1 MSLAEQQEIAT
12 SIQAKMLEIANTNPN
27 PLSPE
32 DTADDAA
39 ELAREAWQDRGYFST
54 EVSSNSKTLTSN
66 ALVQRIVV
74 DLDVEAGT
82 QYVLRE
88 ITFKDNNAIPDSAY
102 LRRLFPIQP
111 GDIFSREKVA
121 SGLKNLRDAYFDK
134 GYINFAPIP
143 LPTVDDQ
150 NRSVSLA
157 IDIDEGRQFRISSVE
172 FLGIDQPLKD
182 ELLEA
187 FPIGAVYK
195 EHAFEQFVD
204 DHPFGFRAENPWFV
218 QQHLDERNG
227 AVALTLDA
235 RPCMN

>member
-54 EVSSNSKTLTSN
+54 DVSSNSKTLTSN
-66 ALVQRIVV
+66 ALVQRIAV
-74 DLDVEAGT
+74 DLDVEAGS

-88 ITFKDNNAIPDSAY
+88 ITFKDNNAILDSAY
-102 LRRLFPIQP
+102 LRRLFPIRP

-121 SGLKNLRDAYFDK
+121 SGLNNLRDAYFDK

-157 IDIDEGRQFRISSVE
+157 IDIDEGRQFRISSVD

-195 EHAFEQFVD
+195 EHAFKQFVD
-204 DHPFGFRAENPWFV
+204 DYPFGFLAENPWFV

-235 RPCMN
+235 CPCVN